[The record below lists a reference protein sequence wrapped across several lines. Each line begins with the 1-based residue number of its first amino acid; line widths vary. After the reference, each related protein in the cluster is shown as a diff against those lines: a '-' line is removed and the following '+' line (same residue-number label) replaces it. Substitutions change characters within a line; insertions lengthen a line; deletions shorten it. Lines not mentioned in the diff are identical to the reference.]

1 MSMVA
6 ENDDGSG
13 TLARVAVRRFTFLYQ
28 DGLTL
33 AATLRGMEAIGLLR
47 PESAG
52 LTINTIQPGLTPSGF
67 AHLRIGLYTLTQAGW
82 LRSLPASTPETARLD
97 WSPAGRSALAYRD
110 LYLRLGDY
118 LAHFAESDADSW
130 SSTWSPELQ
139 REFAALTALAGD
151 RWTLG
156 ALPDDLHKVMTAH
169 FDGALAI
176 PALLWM
182 EAQGLL
188 QAPSPQHCGPAVP
201 PGPFGAALIRL
212 LGIIGWVQP
221 DLRWTP
227 HGRESLSHVPHL
239 GLAGSYLPLFAR
251 LPDCYGGGP
260 DSAAVATADG
270 REWHVQRA
278 LNVRASTAAHG
289 RYFADA
295 DAIIAA
301 VFDRAPVESQPRF
314 LLDIGCGDGAW
325 LARVAALVARDTLR
339 GRHLAEHPLI
349 LIGADP
355 SPTALDRARAT
366 LAAAPVDTLFLPG
379 DVADPDALAT
389 ALGQHGLAMT
399 DGLHLHAFVDH
410 DRGLQ
415 GPAPPQPGATTETPY
430 LDNHGEAVGEAAV
443 EADLAAH
450 FRRWA
455 PHIGRHG
462 MVVLEGHSIAATVT
476 ARHPGALHAIA
487 FEAYHRYS
495 RQYPVERHAFVRALR
510 HAGLRRAATG
520 GRHYPTSRP
529 FVSVSIDHLL
539 PGDGA
544 DLLPGF
550 GREEPRADS
559 WTPDPATD
567 LSDGR
572 ALHALLYEDGDL
584 RYPRRWCAAPTA
596 TLVTQAMAAIEAR
609 IEQLG
614 QGDLLRVCD
623 YGTGT
628 GLAAIEL
635 LKACRERGIEERLA
649 RRGAALELHLLD
661 IPSSWFAQGHA
672 LLGRCDWVR
681 FHALTDADGRFR
693 PLLEVT
699 QGKRMQV
706 IMASMVFHL
715 IRPQA
720 LSGLATDLAALAT
733 PDGHLIWNAPDL
745 GPPGPW
751 SVLFHDPNRALRAHW
766 KGLLSGALPALTP
779 VQRTAIEHAGPI
791 DDARADRRI
800 LARPHSGQEVADALS
815 RCFDGTIAT
824 QLHEIDEAEVLDTLR
839 VPSNQ
844 REFLPEIADP
854 DVRWALIEELMR
866 GEILPA
872 LRAGPAGGAG
882 HHVHWTFGAYRVRDR
897 G

>member
-1 MSMVA
+1 MSMIA
-6 ENDDGSG
+6 GHDEGSG
-13 TLARVAVRRFTFLYQ
+13 ALARAAVRRFTFLYQ

-47 PESAG
+47 PENPG
-52 LTINTIQPGLTPSGF
+52 LTIDTMRPGLTPSAF
-67 AHLRIGLYTLTQAGW
+67 AHLRIGFHTLAQAGW
-82 LRSLPASTPETARLD
+82 LRSLPGSTPETARLD
-97 WSPAGRSALAYRD
+97 WSPAGRSALAHLDPYI
-110 LYLRLGDY
+110 RLGDY
-118 LAHFAESDADSW
+118 LAHFADSDAESW
-130 SSTWSPELQ
+130 SSTWSPDLQ
-139 REFAALTALAGD
+139 REFATLTALAGE
-151 RWTLG
+151 RWTLSPPRG
-156 ALPDDLHKVMTAH
+156 DLRNDLHTVMTAH
-169 FDGALAI
+169 LDGALAI

-188 QAPSPQHCGPAVP
+188 QASGPTVP

-212 LGIIGWVQP
+212 LGIIGWVKP
-221 DLRWTP
+221 DLSWTP
-227 HGRESLSHVPHL
+227 HGRESLAYVPHL

-251 LPDCYGGGP
+251 LPACYGGGL
-260 DSAAVATADG
+260 DSAAAATADG

-301 VFDRAPVESQPRF
+301 VFDRAPLESQPRF

-325 LARVAALVARDTLR
+325 LARVAALVARGTLR
-339 GRHLAEHPLI
+339 GQHLAEHPLI

-355 SPTALDRARAT
+355 SPTALDRARGT

-379 DVADPDALAT
+379 DVADPDALA
-389 ALGQHGLAMT
+389 ASLGRHGLVMT

-410 DRGLQ
+410 DRSLQ
-415 GPAPPQPGATTETPY
+415 GPGPHPGATAGTPY
-430 LDNHGEAVGEAAV
+430 LDNHGDAVGDAAV

-455 PHIGRHG
+455 PHIGHHG
-462 MVVLEGHSIAATVT
+462 MVVLEGHSVAATVT

-495 RQYPVERHAFVRALR
+495 RQYPVERHTFVRALR

-550 GREEPRADS
+550 GRDEPRADS
-559 WTPDPATD
+559 WTPDPTTD
-567 LSDGR
+567 LTDGG

-584 RYPRRWCAAPTA
+584 RYPRRWCAAATA

-609 IEQLG
+609 IGQLG
-614 QGDLLRVCD
+614 QGDVLRVCD

-661 IPSSWFAQGHA
+661 IPSSWFAQGHK
-672 LLGRCDWVR
+672 LLGRCIWVR

-699 QGKRMQV
+699 GGKRMHV

-720 LSGLATDLAALAT
+720 LGRLAADLAALAT

-779 VQRTAIEHAGPI
+779 VQRTAIDQAEPI

-800 LARPHSGQEVADALS
+800 LARPHSGQAVADALS
-815 RCFDGTIAT
+815 RCFDGHIAT
-824 QLHEIDEAEVLDTLR
+824 QLHEIDDAEVLDTLR

-854 DVRWALIEELMR
+854 DIRWALIEELMR

-872 LRAGPAGGAG
+872 LRAGPAGGGAG
-882 HHVHWTFGAYRVRDR
+882 HHVHWTFGAYRVRD
-897 G
+897 GG

>member
-1 MSMVA
+1 MSMTA

-13 TLARVAVRRFTFLYQ
+13 ALARAAVRRFTFLYQ

-47 PESAG
+47 PESSD
-52 LTINTIQPGLTPSGF
+52 LTIDTMRPDLTPGGF
-67 AHLRIGLYTLTQAGW
+67 AHLGIGLHTLTQAGW
-82 LRSLPASTPETARLD
+82 LRSLPGPTPETARLD
-97 WSPAGRSALAYRD
+97 WSPTGRSALAHRA
-110 LYLRLGDY
+110 LYIRLGDY
-118 LAHFAESDADSW
+118 LAHFAGSAADSW

-139 REFAALTALAGD
+139 REFAALTALADD
-151 RWTLG
+151 RWNLSP
-156 ALPDDLHKVMTAH
+156 LPDDLHEVTTAH
-169 FDGALAI
+169 LDGALAI

-182 EAQGLL
+182 DAQGLL
-188 QAPSPQHCGPAVP
+188 QASGPAVP
-201 PGPFGAALIRL
+201 TGPFGTALIKL
-212 LGIIGWVQP
+212 LGIIGWVEP
-221 DLRWTP
+221 DLSWTP
-227 HGRESLSHVPHL
+227 HGRESLAHVPHL

-251 LPDCYGGGP
+251 LPDCYGGGL
-260 DSAAVATADG
+260 DSTATATADG

-325 LARVAALVARDTLR
+325 LARVATLIARDTLR
-339 GRHLAEHPLI
+339 GLHLAEHPLI
-349 LIGADP
+349 VIGADP

-379 DVADPDALAT
+379 DVADPDALA
-389 ALGQHGLAMT
+389 ASLGRHGLAMT

-410 DRGLQ
+410 DRGLREP
-415 GPAPPQPGATTETPY
+415 GSPRPGATAETPY
-430 LDNHGEAVGEAAV
+430 LDNHGNAVGEAAV

-476 ARHPGALHAIA
+476 ARHPGALHAVA

-495 RQYPVERHAFVRALR
+495 RQYPVQRHAFVRALR

-544 DLLPGF
+544 ELLPGF
-550 GREEPRADS
+550 GRDEPRTDS
-559 WTPDPATD
+559 WTPNPTAD
-567 LSDGR
+567 LTDGR

-584 RYPRRWCAAPTA
+584 RYPRRWCAAATA
-596 TLVTQAMAAIEAR
+596 TLVTQAMTAIEAR

-614 QGDLLRVCD
+614 QGDVLRVCD

-649 RRGAALELHLLD
+649 RRGAAIELHLLD
-661 IPSSWFAQGHA
+661 IPSSWFAQGHK
-672 LLGRCDWVR
+672 LLSRCDWVR

-699 QGKRMQV
+699 QGKRMHV

-720 LSGLATDLAALAT
+720 LSRLAADLATLAT

-745 GPPGPW
+745 GAPGPW
-751 SVLFHDPNRALRAHW
+751 SVLFHDPNRTLRAHW
-766 KGLLSGALPALTP
+766 KKLLSGTLPALTP
-779 VQRTAIEHAGPI
+779 AQRTAIERAGPI

-815 RCFDGTIAT
+815 QCFDGAVAT

-854 DVRWALIEELMR
+854 DMRWALIEELMR

-872 LRAGPAGGAG
+872 LRAGPAGGGAG
-882 HHVHWTFGAYRVRDR
+882 HHVHWTFGAYRVR
-897 G
+897 